1 MTISPILA
9 MLINVQGG
17 VQICTQLLMDLHE
30 QVAVQG
36 GVVQQVVQQQAAG
49 GHAFS
54 NAVSLLPRELQQQ
67 QQKQQVV
74 QQQAAGGGD
83 NNPYHY
89 SVCRSFITVS
99 KTCNIL

>member
-49 GHAFS
+49 GG
-54 NAVSLLPRELQQQ
+54 Q
-67 QQKQQVV
+67 
-74 QQQAAGGGD
+74 
-83 NNPYHY
+83 
-89 SVCRSFITVS
+89 
-99 KTCNIL
+99 